1 MISMECLMIM
11 GFLMIMGCNAGDIM
25 DYGILNGS

>member
-1 MISMECLMIM
+1 MISMEYLMIM
-11 GFLMIMGCNAGDIM
+11 GFLMIMGCNAGYIM